1 MSYSKRTRT
10 LKNGSFIGKSVL
22 YWMVRDK
29 RFNDNWALFAA
40 QKAALKNKVPYCTNM
55 STALACIEGIRSLKS
70 KKIEINS
77 LQEIK

>member
-29 RFNDNWALFAA
+29 RFNDNWALLAA
-40 QKAALKNKVPYCTNM
+40 QKAALKNKVPLLYAN
-55 STALACIEGIRSLKS
+55 IIPRQ
-70 KKIEINS
+70 NS
-77 LQEIK
+77 NKRI